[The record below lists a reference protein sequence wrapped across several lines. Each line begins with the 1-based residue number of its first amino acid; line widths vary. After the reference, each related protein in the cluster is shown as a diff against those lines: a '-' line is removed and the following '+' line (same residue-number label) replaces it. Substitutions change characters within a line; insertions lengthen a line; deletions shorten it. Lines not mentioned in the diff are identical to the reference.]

1 MINNLDR
8 DLLLRIMV
16 VDDEKDILRIIK
28 RDLESPLSSSSSAS
42 ETTPSSDTIIP
53 DAPQNEGASNL
64 GEIREHAKKDG
75 DTFKVETFTNG
86 WNALE
91 ALDSHPHDY
100 YDLVLTD
107 IRMPRMNGFELY
119 RKIKEK
125 NPSMKIVFITAFE
138 INKEEF
144 NKVLPSIDV
153 KDFIIKPISMTN
165 LRIKLREVLK
175 GY

>member
-1 MINNLDR
+1 MINNRDR
-8 DLLLRIMV
+8 GLLPRIMV

-28 RDLESPLSSSSSAS
+28 RDLESPHTSSSAS
-42 ETTPSSDTIIP
+42 EKTASNDRGIP
-53 DAPQNEGASNL
+53 DAEQDERASHL
-64 GEIREHAKKDG
+64 GEISEHHAKKDE
-75 DTFKVETFTNG
+75 DTFNVETFTNG

-144 NKVLPSIDV
+144 SKVLPSIDV
-153 KDFIIKPISMTN
+153 KDFIIKPFSMTN
-165 LRIKLREVLK
+165 LRIKLKEVLN
-175 GY
+175 GS